1 MKITTNWKI
10 LKELEIPDH
19 LTCLLKNL
27 YVGQKV
33 ITRHGTMEW
42 FKIGKVVQEGCIFS
56 LWLLNFYAVYIMGNA
71 GLDETQ
77 AGNKIVRK
85 NINNLTYTDDI
96 HLMEERKEELNSLLM
111 REKEENEKIGL
122 NSRFKKLGS

>member
-1 MKITTNWKI
+1 
-10 LKELEIPDH
+10 
-19 LTCLLKNL
+19 
-27 YVGQKV
+27 
-33 ITRHGTMEW
+33 MEW

-71 GLDETQ
+71 RLDETQ

-122 NSRFKKLGS
+122 KLKIQKTRIMTSGPLTSR

>member
-1 MKITTNWKI
+1 
-10 LKELEIPDH
+10 
-19 LTCLLKNL
+19 
-27 YVGQKV
+27 
-33 ITRHGTMEW
+33 MEW

-56 LWLLNFYAVYIMGNA
+56 LWLLNFYAVYIMWNA
-71 GLDETQ
+71 RLDETQ

-122 NSRFKKLGS
+122 KLKIQKTRIMTSGPLTSR

>member
-1 MKITTNWKI
+1 
-10 LKELEIPDH
+10 
-19 LTCLLKNL
+19 
-27 YVGQKV
+27 
-33 ITRHGTMEW
+33 MEW

>member
-1 MKITTNWKI
+1 
-10 LKELEIPDH
+10 
-19 LTCLLKNL
+19 
-27 YVGQKV
+27 
-33 ITRHGTMEW
+33 MEW

-85 NINNLTYTDDI
+85 NINNLTYTDDT
-96 HLMEERKEELNSLLM
+96 HLMEEREEELNSLLM
-111 REKEENEKIGL
+111 REKEENEKVGL
-122 NSRFKKLGS
+122 KLKIQKTKIMTSGPLTSR